1 MTFPTIHLNGTPL
14 RDLIKR
20 HEKAFEYIQDAMTML
35 CDCRPN
41 GRDYYHQ
48 GHGFL
53 DQALTEAFAREA
65 KLQAVLDELG
75 QILNYLD
82 LENTK
87 REEGK

>member
-1 MTFPTIHLNGTPL
+1 MTFPTIHINGTPL

-41 GRDYYHQ
+41 GRDYYPQ
-48 GHGFL
+48 ADGSL
-53 DQALTEAFAREA
+53 DAAMSEAFAREA

-75 QILNYLD
+75 EILNYFD
-82 LENTK
+82 IENTK
-87 REEGK
+87 REASR